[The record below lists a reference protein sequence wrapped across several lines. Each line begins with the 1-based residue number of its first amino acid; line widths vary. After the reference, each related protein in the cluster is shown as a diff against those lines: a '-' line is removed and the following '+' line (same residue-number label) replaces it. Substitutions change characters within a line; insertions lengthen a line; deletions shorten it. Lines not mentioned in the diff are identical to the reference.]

1 MRTMSVVTTCNGE
14 GYRSYGRAMMAS
26 FEKNVEKNV
35 PLFVYN
41 ENFSPDIESER
52 IFFVDLEQS
61 CPDLQ
66 NFKVR
71 HKSDPKANGRLKQKY
86 RFVFQWDKPRIKL
99 RRLGQDQA
107 FRWDA
112 VRFSHKVFAI
122 HHAASICNSDI
133 LVWMD
138 ADIVIHKSISKR
150 LLLECVPDDCLVS
163 CLKRH
168 QYSECSFIGFNL
180 KNPETHRFL
189 NEFLKFYTS
198 DSLFKE
204 REYHD
209 SFLFDIVRRRFER
222 AGHQTHDIANGK
234 GFERGPGHVFEKSV
248 LGQYMEHL
256 KGGRK
261 ERISPA
267 AIPAKMARAG

>member
-1 MRTMSVVTTCNGE
+1 MRTVSVVTTCNGE
-14 GYRSYGRAMMAS
+14 GYHRYGRTMMAG
-26 FEKNVEKNV
+26 FEAHVEKKV

-41 ENFSPDIESER
+41 ENFSPDIESDR
-52 IFFVDLEQS
+52 ITFVDLERN
-61 CPDLQ
+61 CPDLRV
-66 NFKVR
+66 FKTR
-71 HKSDPKANGRLKQKY
+71 HKNDPKANGHLKHKY
-86 RFVFQWDKPRIKL
+86 RLIVQWDKPRIKL
-99 RRLGQDQA
+99 RRFGQEQS

-122 HHAASICNSDI
+122 VHAASHCKSDV

-138 ADIVIHKSISKR
+138 ADIVIHKAISSQ
-150 LLLECVPDDCLVS
+150 LLLDCVPDDCLVS

-189 NEFLKFYTS
+189 NDFRHFYTS
-198 DSLFKE
+198 DSLFKQ

-209 SFLFDIVRRRFER
+209 SFLFDVVRRRFER

-234 GFERGPGHVFEKSV
+234 GFERGPGHVFEKSI

-261 ERISPA
+261 ERITPA
-267 AIPAKMARAG
+267 AIPAEMARVG